1 MLQIWKKDILTN
13 SIWLVRSASTNEI
26 DRKKLIKRSAK
37 NSIIPI
43 KYWDILKWLIGYG
56 VYTYLPEHHMITS
69 TRLWLKGSVVIHPSY
84 DGQGIISLSITLTL
98 MRAPPTRTYHLCFQ
112 FTIKPCF
119 NAFLNLLFDQFFVNF
134 LS

>member
-98 MRAPPTRTYHLCFQ
+98 MRAPPTQNLPSMFSIYDKTMFLWCFYEL
-112 FTIKPCF
+112 TMIK
-119 NAFLNLLFDQFFVNF
+119 
-134 LS
+134 